1 MRNDPA
7 APPHHHHQKHASRFL
22 VSLGKKRKLVK
33 FPIIHLTTDSLNKKY
48 FVILQQG
55 EAVTVVST
63 SSMGKNAELKEINV
77 NSDRSQ
83 VSSICKKSQGKDSI
97 TCAPLC
103 RFYSSTS
110 KIVGTDVV
118 DFLKVFARDAKLGR
132 NDQ

>member
-1 MRNDPA
+1 M
-7 APPHHHHQKHASRFL
+7 
-22 VSLGKKRKLVK
+22 K
-33 FPIIHLTTDSLNKKY
+33 FPIIHLTTDSLNTKK
-48 FVILQQG
+48 FVILQQV

-118 DFLKVFARDAKLGR
+118 DYLKVFARDAKLGR